1 MGQREA
7 SRPERNTVGWCLL
20 TAWMNAV
27 STFGQSADGSSREAA
42 PTGASAHPSGSATAP
57 NAVGEVEGQP
67 GPPRAW
73 RALLAPLSL
82 PEDDKQQQYI
92 KEAFHHFASLH
103 IPNTDYYLCQSSYN
117 DQWISE
123 MNNL

>member
-1 MGQREA
+1 
-7 SRPERNTVGWCLL
+7 
-20 TAWMNAV
+20 MNAV
-27 STFGQSADGSSREAA
+27 SMSGESGDGSSREAA
-42 PTGASAHPSGSATAP
+42 PTRALAHPPGPAMAP
-57 NAVGEVEGQP
+57 VAVGGAGGHP
-67 GPPRAW
+67 GPPRAR
-73 RALLAPLSL
+73 RALPALLSL